1 MTRIVALLDVAV
13 PSRHVLVDRIGD
25 DFLCHN
31 DRKPVLEQLVTI
43 LEIFEG
49 TQKIL
54 FSIGAIIREN
64 RCIFAVFV
72 LDVRQPVSCVVDVFR
87 IKRDLSGRESV
98 TELELHG
105 MVEEQVSRAS
115 TQTLQRLTKAF
126 LREVLMQAGSDL

>member
-1 MTRIVALLDVAV
+1 MNKRYLALLTFC
-13 PSRHVLVDRIGD
+13 G
-25 DFLCHN
+25 
-31 DRKPVLEQLVTI
+31 
-43 LEIFEG
+43 
-49 TQKIL
+49 KIKNSL
-54 FSIGAIIREN
+54 
-64 RCIFAVFV
+64 AVFV